1 MMDNAFDLRQF
12 KAKNHIDDALGVR
25 PKAQQPMPDPRMPY
39 TGPVPN
45 QRPTQIPGNPQL
57 TPQGMAVSG
66 QQQVGPGM
74 VSGGAMVSPQG
85 FGGGGAN
92 FSMPAAG
99 GQFNVGASMDP
110 RMKLAQ
116 MQAQYDRGPFS
127 VGAQYQPGAGVSGS
141 VGYRKAFAKGGLA
154 MGGGSVSQPFNPQL
168 PQELL
173 DRAAQV
179 EAINQRYK
187 SQYGLQ
193 DKDIQAMFQGTYGLN
208 MADPANSSE
217 FEAAR
222 LISSPYRNELANIYG
237 NLPTM
242 RYALSSPVNA
252 LGQTRDSLSQL
263 GVARDRAQQSLVDSS
278 SPEWEQQYLAY
289 MTGATEQMPP
299 APIGNTPEEWTRRM
313 EIVRTYGPDTAQAT
327 VKNWGDTRSAYPDR
341 VAAERAEANEVREG
355 SVGAYNTALTNLTRG
370 AEMARGGLVAKK
382 MAKGG
387 AWTRKE
393 GQNPEGGLNAKGRA
407 SLRAQGKDIK
417 PPVSAK
423 QAKKSPKAAARRKSF
438 CARMSGMPGPMED
451 DKGRPTRKALSLRK
465 WDC

>member
-1 MMDNAFDLRQF
+1 MMNNAFDLRQF

-45 QRPTQIPGNPQL
+45 QRPMQIPGNPQL

-66 QQQVGPGM
+66 QRQVGPGM
-74 VSGGAMVSPQG
+74 ISGGAMVGPQG
-85 FGGGGAN
+85 FQGGGAN
-92 FSMPAAG
+92 YSMPAAG
-99 GQFNVGASMDP
+99 GQLNVGASMDP

-141 VGYRKAFAKGGLA
+141 IGYRKAFAKGGLA
-154 MGGGSVSQPFNPQL
+154 M
-168 PQELL
+168 
-173 DRAAQV
+173 
-179 EAINQRYK
+179 
-187 SQYGLQ
+187 
-193 DKDIQAMFQGTYGLN
+193 
-208 MADPANSSE
+208 
-217 FEAAR
+217 
-222 LISSPYRNELANIYG
+222 
-237 NLPTM
+237 
-242 RYALSSPVNA
+242 
-252 LGQTRDSLSQL
+252 
-263 GVARDRAQQSLVDSS
+263 
-278 SPEWEQQYLAY
+278 
-289 MTGATEQMPP
+289 
-299 APIGNTPEEWTRRM
+299 
-313 EIVRTYGPDTAQAT
+313 
-327 VKNWGDTRSAYPDR
+327 
-341 VAAERAEANEVREG
+341 AE
-355 SVGAYNTALTNLTRG
+355 
-370 AEMARGGLVAKK
+370 
-382 MAKGG
+382 GG

-438 CARMSGMPGPMED
+438 CARMSGMEGPMKD